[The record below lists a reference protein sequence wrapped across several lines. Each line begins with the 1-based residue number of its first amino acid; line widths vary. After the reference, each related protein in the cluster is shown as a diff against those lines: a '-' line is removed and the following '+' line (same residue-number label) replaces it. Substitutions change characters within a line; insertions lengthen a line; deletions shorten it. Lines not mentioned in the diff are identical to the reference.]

1 VEVAASSR
9 SRPRSAQPFC
19 RAALLL
25 PGGHGSYP
33 QRPLSAGRPVSA
45 GLRHLSARSLSA
57 AAVHARSEGKLAGV
71 RPSSAPLQERRPST
85 SPPLPGQK
93 ADGGFRQVYL
103 EPQPRRPRSAPRAP
117 SGRERLSTD
126 AAATFSWTTW
136 APALRDGRSGAGSAQ
151 VSAGAAHS
159 KPWPFG
165 AGWLLSDAPVRS
177 DEGAGREHRVPQQLL
192 QPPMTSQQKLQT
204 PDNNNNKHSS
214 NNHNNN
220 HHNDNRT
227 VHAPSP
233 KLRQPHQQLQQKQ
246 NSQQQHL
253 QQHQHQEEQVT
264 HNQHEDHRQQQRQDQ
279 PQMQQQE
286 RHHRQIQQRQQQQ
299 PHKQDKPT
307 QQQQYHTL
315 LQQEQQHWLQQ
326 QQKLHQQQQQ
336 QHQQQHWLQHQHQQ
350 KQQPQSPAVEVP
362 PPPGKLLQVTEEL
375 LLLTSELL
383 EDTLTGDLLEAPTL
397 LPSEAELEEREQ
409 ETQLPEGRRVLP
421 PKLSLLVRRQNA
433 VLPPV
438 GQAVGA
444 QALDLAWEAAARR
457 AAPLLFPKARSERQ
471 MNRPRVILPLRAL
484 SRVSLP
490 SPRDERAEELA
501 RLESALQPDE
511 DEEEGAQ
518 LDLPDSTCAS
528 PISLR
533 SSYRS
538 RGALLLPTSRIRIM
552 SDFSDCQ
559 EDDGQLEDSSTERA
573 RSAFRRC
580 CLKGEEVIGRRA
592 LPWALRFAG
601 HLCVREDWIGEILEQ
616 AFPFANISLQDFT
629 AFSQAYASRCRGFVG
644 ECFGQQAAAALQSRR
659 ASTCSAS
666 AQLAPRSL
674 VGEAAEAAE

>member
-1 VEVAASSR
+1 MFVLGE
-9 SRPRSAQPFC
+9 C
-19 RAALLL
+19 TALLQ
-25 PGGHGSYP
+25 GSI
-33 QRPLSAGRPVSA
+33 
-45 GLRHLSARSLSA
+45 A
-57 AAVHARSEGKLAGV
+57 AARGPWKLPTEAFVGWTACV
-71 RPSSAPLQERRPST
+71 GGTEAPLLCTLGVKANWPACDPALPPCKSGGPLRLLHFPDRKLMVAFGRFTWNPS
-85 SPPLPGQK
+85 L
-93 ADGGFRQVYL
+93 V
-103 EPQPRRPRSAPRAP
+103 
-117 SGRERLSTD
+117 GRGRLSTD

-136 APALRDGRSGAGSAQ
+136 APALRNLQALPRCQLAQPTPSLGPSAPDGG
-151 VSAGAAHS
+151 
-159 KPWPFG
+159 
-165 AGWLLSDAPVRS
+165 VRS
-177 DEGAGREHRVPQQLL
+177 DEGAGREHR
-192 QPPMTSQQKLQT
+192 
-204 PDNNNNKHSS
+204 
-214 NNHNNN
+214 
-220 HHNDNRT
+220 
-227 VHAPSP
+227 
-233 KLRQPHQQLQQKQ
+233 
-246 NSQQQHL
+246 
-253 QQHQHQEEQVT
+253 
-264 HNQHEDHRQQQRQDQ
+264 
-279 PQMQQQE
+279 
-286 RHHRQIQQRQQQQ
+286 
-299 PHKQDKPT
+299 
-307 QQQQYHTL
+307 
-315 LQQEQQHWLQQ
+315 
-326 QQKLHQQQQQ
+326 
-336 QHQQQHWLQHQHQQ
+336 
-350 KQQPQSPAVEVP
+350 
-362 PPPGKLLQVTEEL
+362 
-375 LLLTSELL
+375 
-383 EDTLTGDLLEAPTL
+383 APTL

-674 VGEAAEAAE
+674 VGEAAEAAENDEIEEVQKQQPMNCNNNEPMTASAMCIQTEEEQDEDYTMPVTEQESEKRESAALSLEDLTNAAAQDDTNLYDDAFDQEEEENRTEVDDLEDQQPAGEATVTLELLLKALGLEPFAWVFRELLSEAQGIRAQSASHAE